1 MKQILVFLILIAL
14 LASVAFSRS
23 RSAGSRTLQVISAVA
38 PIYPII
44 ARQANATGD
53 VPVYVEINSEGMVTS
68 VNSEGRFGVLSAASE
83 KAARR
88 WVFSATSESEK
99 RKATLVFSFRVMPE
113 NTQPA
118 EATPIYYPP
127 YKIEVRAI
135 RPVIS
140 Q

>member
-14 LASVAFSRS
+14 LAGVAISRS
-23 RSAGSRTLQVISAVA
+23 RSADSRTLQVISAVA
-38 PIYPII
+38 PIYPTI

-53 VPVYVEINSEGMVTS
+53 VPVHVEINSEGMVTS
-68 VNSEGRFGVLSAASE
+68 VNSEGRFGVLSAVSE
-83 KAARR
+83 KAAMR